1 MRLPFAKEALQLALP
16 LAILGLILW
25 RWSIPLATG
34 CFVFL
39 ILVLLFF
46 RDPKRIPPQDIT
58 QVVAPADGR
67 VLQIKKMDLDEQSWN
82 LISIFM
88 SPLNVHINYAPI
100 EGEVQK
106 IRYLPGSFLKADHQN
121 ASLQNE
127 SNALTIQGQ
136 KIQLIM
142 KQVAGI
148 FARRIVCYS
157 KIGDK
162 VKAGQKIGLIQFG
175 SRVDLYLPESIEV
188 KVNVGDRVK
197 GAQTILGV
205 IPPPSAGPM
214 GHAL

>member
-1 MRLPFAKEALQLALP
+1 MYHLTPGRTVKMRLPFAKEALQLALP
-16 LAILGLILW
+16 LVILGLILW
-25 RWSIPLATG
+25 QWSIPLAMG
-34 CFVFL
+34 SFVFL

-46 RDPKRIPPQDIT
+46 RDPKRNSPQDIA

-67 VLQIKKMDLDEQSWN
+67 ILQIKKMNLDGQSWN
-82 LISIFM
+82 LVSIFM

-100 EGEVQK
+100 EGEVRQ

-127 SNALTIQGQ
+127 SNALTIHGH

-175 SRVDLYLPESIEV
+175 SRVDLYLPESIDV
-188 KVNVGDRVK
+188 KINVGDKVK
-197 GAQTILGV
+197 GAQTVLGA
-205 IPPPSAGPM
+205 IQ
-214 GHAL
+214 

>member
-16 LAILGLILW
+16 LVILGLILW
-25 RWSIPLATG
+25 QWSIPLAMG
-34 CFVFL
+34 SFVFL

-46 RDPKRIPPQDIT
+46 RDPKRNSPQDIA

-67 VLQIKKMDLDEQSWN
+67 ILQIKKMNLDGQSWN
-82 LISIFM
+82 LVSIFM

-100 EGEVQK
+100 EGEVRQ

-127 SNALTIQGQ
+127 SNALTIHGH

-175 SRVDLYLPESIEV
+175 SRVDLYLPESIDV
-188 KVNVGDRVK
+188 KINVGDKVK
-197 GAQTILGV
+197 GAQTVLGA
-205 IPPPSAGPM
+205 IQ
-214 GHAL
+214 